1 MEHEELVAEMPKVES
16 LPVSERLKLARR
28 RRAQQLKRWAH
39 HEKEQHG
46 QRKKRATKHKRPAA
60 SSAEPDSSAC
70 RVHFLPRVALLE
82 ASARN
87 DVTEVREL
95 LKSGVDSNLCN
106 EDGLTALHQCC
117 IDDFECVLKVLLQHG
132 ANVNALDHELWTP
145 LHAAATCG
153 HVHLVNHL
161 ISYGADLLAVN
172 ADGNMPYDICEDE
185 ATLDFIEAA
194 MTAKGITQEVVNQR
208 RAAPEVAMI
217 SDIEEAIKHDGNLDW
232 RNEQGATL
240 LHVAAAHGCVRVAE
254 ILLAHGV
261 SVDCRDRDGW
271 EPLHAAACWGQ
282 VEVAE
287 MLVSH
292 GASFDAKTNQDETAI
307 DLCEDEG
314 LKKHLLDLR
323 HKQDAI
329 LKSQAKPRSSLQRRT
344 SSAGSRGKVCRR
356 ASLRERSD
364 RYRQERREEARLWLE
379 LESAERRAE
388 GEGVEHSTQD
398 VNELSDTNTKQPSQ
412 QITSSAANHV
422 VLGNGNSQK
431 PSRKQHAAPQPPALN
446 PVPIGD
452 ADEYVSTA
460 GGRKS
465 FSLDGV
471 RHRTFGGSDG
481 VYRAT
486 MVDTH
491 EVTYDLSN
499 SNGGRRNDAPRQT
512 LCQLKKQRAAA
523 MKRQRPFFENLAPG
537 VAGGSQ
543 ENGPLVPMPEEAVV
557 KNTVSAVRSRV
568 APVKDT
574 IPLSRSPSDPEPGG
588 LSSAA
593 SDERDPYRP
602 QFRSADSL
610 DLISDPKG
618 MRCCVIT

>member
-1 MEHEELVAEMPKVES
+1 MLCLFCLV
-16 LPVSERLKLARR
+16 
-28 RRAQQLKRWAH
+28 
-39 HEKEQHG
+39 
-46 QRKKRATKHKRPAA
+46 
-60 SSAEPDSSAC
+60 
-70 RVHFLPRVALLE
+70 
-82 ASARN
+82 
-87 DVTEVREL
+87 
-95 LKSGVDSNLCN
+95 
-106 EDGLTALHQCC
+106 QCC
-117 IDDFECVLKVLLQHG
+117 IDDFEYVLKVLLQHG

-185 ATLDFIEAA
+185 ATLDFIESA
-194 MTAKGITQEVVNQR
+194 MTAKGITQAVVNQR
-208 RAAPEVAMI
+208 RTAPEMAMI
-217 SDIEEAIKHDGNLDW
+217 RDIEEAIKHDGNLDW

-240 LHVAAAHGCVRVAE
+240 
-254 ILLAHGV
+254 
-261 SVDCRDRDGW
+261 
-271 EPLHAAACWGQ
+271 

-314 LKKHLLDLR
+314 LKKHLMDLR

-344 SSAGSRGKVCRR
+344 SSAGSRGKVSRR
-356 ASLRERSD
+356 ASLGERSD
-364 RYRQERREEARLWLE
+364 RYRRERREEARLWLE

-388 GEGVEHSTQD
+388 GEGVEDSSED
-398 VNELSDTNTKQPSQ
+398 VNELSDTSTKQPQ
-412 QITSSAANHV
+412 QQPTSSAKNHV

-446 PVPIGD
+446 PAPIGD
-452 ADEYVSTA
+452 GDEYVSTT
-460 GGRKS
+460 GSRQS
-465 FSLDGV
+465 FSLDGM
-471 RHRTFGGSDG
+471 RHRTFCGSDG

-491 EVTYDLSN
+491 EVTYDLNN
-499 SNGGRRNDAPRQT
+499 SNGSRRNDAPRQT

-523 MKRQRPFFENLAPG
+523 MKRQRPFLENLTPG
-537 VAGGSQ
+537 VAGGSH
-543 ENGPLVPMPEEAVV
+543 ENGPLIPVPEDAAVT
-557 KNTVSAVRSRV
+557 NTVSAVMSRV
-568 APVKDT
+568 APVDDT
-574 IPLSRSPSDPEPGG
+574 VPLSRSRSQPEPGV
-588 LSSAA
+588 LNSAA
-593 SDERDPYRP
+593 SVERDPYRP

-618 MRCCVIT
+618 MRCCVLT